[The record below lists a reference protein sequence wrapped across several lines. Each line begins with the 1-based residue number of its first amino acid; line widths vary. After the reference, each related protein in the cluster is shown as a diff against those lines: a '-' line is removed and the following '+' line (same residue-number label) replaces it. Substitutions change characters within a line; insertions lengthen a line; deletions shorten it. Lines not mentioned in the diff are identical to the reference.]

1 MTTTG
6 AAAGTRAAPWTVS
19 GRAVAGHGPG
29 PGAAGITPVV
39 ITGDHPTTVGVLA
52 RRLGI
57 LSGDEPVV
65 TGRDLAAGG
74 TRRAAVYARVA
85 PEQKLDVVRAW
96 QRTGAVVAMTG
107 DGVNDAPALRA
118 TDIGVAMGRRT

>member
-1 MTTTG
+1 
-6 AAAGTRAAPWTVS
+6 
-19 GRAVAGHGPG
+19 
-29 PGAAGITPVV
+29 
-39 ITGDHPTTVGVLA
+39 VLA

-65 TGRDLAAGG
+65 TGRDLAAGR
-74 TRRAAVYARVA
+74 TRRATVYARVA

-96 QRTGAVVAMTG
+96 QRTAAVVAMTG

-118 TDIGVAMGRRT
+118 ADIGVAIGRRT